1 MPSPFPG
8 MDPYIEHPEI
18 WGDFHNNLASQIQ
31 AALNETIRPKYF
43 ARLIP
48 YVTYEVVGIG
58 QVSRTYPDVSVFQPP
73 GVVPEPTPISGS
85 AAVAVIDPAPVES
98 EVELDFPLRL
108 HSVEV
113 RTVVDAALVS
123 VIEILSPVN
132 KRPRHEASE
141 HYLRKR
147 RQILHSDTVHLLE
160 VDLLRGGARPL
171 LVQPVPEAP
180 YYVMLSRASERP
192 KVKVWPIQLSERLP
206 VVPLPLGPPD
216 PDVPLDLR
224 AAVASVY
231 ERGAYDLQLNY
242 VEGPPPPKLS
252 ESEEAWVKQL
262 LQAYRNRQEPHN

>member
-1 MPSPFPG
+1 
-8 MDPYIEHPEI
+8 MDPYIEQPEI
-18 WGDFHNNLASQIQ
+18 WGDFHNNLSSQIQ
-31 AALNETIRPKYF
+31 AALNEIIRPNYF

-58 QVSRTYPDVSVFQPP
+58 QVSRTYPDVSVFQPS
-73 GVVPEPTPISGS
+73 GVVTERAPVGG
-85 AAVAVIDPAPVES
+85 AVTAAVIDPAPVES
-98 EVELDFPLRL
+98 EVELEFPLRL
-108 HSVEV
+108 HYVEI
-113 RTVVDAALVS
+113 RTVVDAELVT

-132 KRPRHEASE
+132 KRPGHEAYE

-147 RQILHSDTVHLLE
+147 RQILQSDTVHLLE
-160 VDLLRGGARPL
+160 IDLLRGGKRPP

-192 KVKVWPIQLSERLP
+192 KVKVWPMHLADRLP
-206 VVPLPLGPPD
+206 VVPVPLLPPD

-242 VEGPPPPKLS
+242 GEAPPPPQLS
-252 ESEEAWVKQL
+252 ESEAARVKQL
-262 LQAYRNRQEPHN
+262 LRAYRHGQQP